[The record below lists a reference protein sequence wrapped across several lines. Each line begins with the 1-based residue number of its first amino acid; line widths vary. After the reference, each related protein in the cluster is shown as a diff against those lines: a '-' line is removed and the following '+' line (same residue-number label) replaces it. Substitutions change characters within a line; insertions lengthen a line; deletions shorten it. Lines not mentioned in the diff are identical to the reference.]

1 MKAENKKKDDN
12 FKVYQEYNLIL
23 RAWFVS
29 FGVGAPAI
37 FLINDNLYEKLIAL
51 KEVLPWIIYP
61 FLLGLFLQVFITFIN
76 KTVNWS
82 IYFGEENDSF
92 KSSCLFKCSNWLSEK
107 YWVDLGCDLV
117 TIAAFS
123 VAIINLTRIFVI
135 NPPPTP

>member
-1 MKAENKKKDDN
+1 MEDEHKKKEAY

-37 FLINDNLYEKLIAL
+37 FLINDNLYNKLIAL
-51 KEVLPWIIYP
+51 KAVLPWIIYP

-76 KTVNWS
+76 KTINWS
-82 IYFGEENDSF
+82 IYFGEEKESF
-92 KSSCLFKCSNWLSEK
+92 KSSCLYKFSDWISEK
-107 YWVDLGCDLV
+107 YLFDFGFDLI

-123 VAIINLTRIFVI
+123 IAIINLTKIL
-135 NPPPTP
+135 T